1 MNLSKRCSS
10 QVQNGRRRKHQFRLI
25 SKSKVFAFDRVAILA
40 VSILA
45 LGACGSGESGASS
58 DTKLPDLEN
67 ASLPST
73 TKPRVPPSTSN
84 EAELLSR
91 DALLALEKCESSS
104 FSSGMGFDMEE
115 TLDLCEDARD
125 QISVDQQLGL
135 DSDLIRQYQV
145 ALSKWIYVVS
155 AANLQLVIGNSID
168 REELFDQY
176 SEFDQVTRALLDD
189 LKG

>member
-1 MNLSKRCSS
+1 
-10 QVQNGRRRKHQFRLI
+10 
-25 SKSKVFAFDRVAILA
+25 
-40 VSILA
+40 
-45 LGACGSGESGASS
+45 
-58 DTKLPDLEN
+58 
-67 ASLPST
+67 
-73 TKPRVPPSTSN
+73 
-84 EAELLSR
+84 
-91 DALLALEKCESSS
+91 
-104 FSSGMGFDMEE
+104 MGFDMEE